1 MMKNGNSISIA
12 EQNRRGCVGCAN
24 YKVYPLQLVE
34 LCVLPGDQCTY
45 GEDNCETDSKLV
57 SDDERT

>member
-24 YKVYPLQLVE
+24 YRVYPLQLVE

-45 GEDNCETDSKLV
+45 GEDNCETDSK
-57 SDDERT
+57 